1 MSLSQEHLLLWPL
14 LPCFWEDLEG
24 RQVAGPSPRH
34 AAGPRAKLMQERLAV
49 CPEPSLASRAQVLLQ
64 DLSNLAGK
72 LHHAV
77 GPLADG

>member
-1 MSLSQEHLLLWPL
+1 M
-14 LPCFWEDLEG
+14 
-24 RQVAGPSPRH
+24 AGPSPRN

-72 LHHAV
+72 LHYAV
-77 GPLADG
+77 GPLADCRDYLNGHGIFCSLYRSDEGSLSACP